1 MNVIRSLCLFKIV
14 YFCCEQKGTSINYVC
29 FCFKKAMFFR
39 NPRQNIRK
47 KEIASLYLSDK
58 SLGETDSIRI
68 AVKFQLRDTSAYL
81 L

>member
-1 MNVIRSLCLFKIV
+1 
-14 YFCCEQKGTSINYVC
+14 
-29 FCFKKAMFFR
+29 MFFR